1 MRAAWAMPAFCVP
14 RTLSGSFR
22 AKSCS
27 SVSVAKFNYLC
38 SQYERCQHPTKP
50 ALTARAKGARPIADC
65 PSAELPVVKP
75 FEPHGHHGLPRP
87 FRPDRQ
93 PTQARQPPLPGEV
106 ALPGAVARGTVPG
119 GPTPQTPRGVSSV
132 SFGADVGAAI
142 GGAIGGGAAGLTAA
156 PNLRY
161 RAQGYRRVPTSARE
175 MAERGRPLR
184 TVRFESS
191 ENRPQ
196 FGLRRRLPSAR
207 FRPGG
212 DEFDDRCECTGGE

>member
-1 MRAAWAMPAFCVP
+1 MPAPHKARFDSAGQRCP
-14 RTLSGSFR
+14 PNSRLPECR
-22 AKSCS
+22 
-27 SVSVAKFNYLC
+27 VA
-38 SQYERCQHPTKP
+38 S
-50 ALTARAKGARPIADC
+50 
-65 PSAELPVVKP
+65 VKP